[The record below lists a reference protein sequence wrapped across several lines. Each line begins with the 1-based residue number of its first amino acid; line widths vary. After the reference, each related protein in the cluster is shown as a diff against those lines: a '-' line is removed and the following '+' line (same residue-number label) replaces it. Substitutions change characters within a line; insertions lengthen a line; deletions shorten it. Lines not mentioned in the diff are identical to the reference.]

1 MASSISGAALT
12 DISLGNVGIYNI
24 TEFMLLVVLTVFFIN
39 IIGTILS
46 RSLKKRIGAPY
57 YKLLPKFVTYPLY
70 FGSIYYG
77 FSTILGLNVGA
88 FLAAFG
94 ILGIGVALSAQQ
106 TLQNMVAGTI
116 ITIERPFQIGDI
128 IDYAGN
134 VCRVK
139 DIFLRNTLLRAADGK
154 IIYAPNSAF
163 VSGNVINYT
172 KGEVVRVQTTMYF
185 PIATDVKRVE
195 EIIFKACHDHTD
207 ILPHLHKKKESFID
221 RLLDEPINVAN
232 YEPRVFLKSIDKD
245 RLIIEA
251 WFWIEDIRQRE
262 VILSSLLEI
271 SMKRFQEEGIRYG

>member
-12 DISLGNVGIYNI
+12 DISLGNVSIYNI
-24 TEFMLLVVLTVFFIN
+24 TEFMLLVVVTVFVVN

-46 RSLKKRIGAPY
+46 RNLKKRIGAPY
-57 YKLLPKFVTYPLY
+57 YKLIPKFVTYPLY

-77 FSTILGLNVGA
+77 FSAILGLNVGA

-116 ITIERPFQIGDI
+116 ITIERPFQIGDT

-134 VCRVK
+134 ICRVK

-163 VSGNVINYT
+163 VTGNVINYT
-172 KGEVVRVQTTMYF
+172 KGGVIRVQTSMYF
-185 PIATDVKRVE
+185 PIGTDVKKVE
-195 EIIFKACHDHTD
+195 GIVIKACQDHPE
-207 ILPHLHKKKESFID
+207 ILPHLHKKKESFIE

-232 YEPRVFLKSIDKD
+232 YEPRVFLKTIDKD
-245 RLIIEA
+245 RLIIEV
-251 WFWIEDIRQRE
+251 WFWIEDVRQRE
-262 VILSSLLEI
+262 TVLSGLLEMTI
-271 SMKRFQEEGIRYG
+271 KRFQEEGLRYG